1 MSASYDEPI
10 YATYN
15 VNAAT
20 LSSAA
25 ELLQIAGPA
34 GKQGRVVD
42 VTCVVTTGVTDAANS
57 ITVGTTSD
65 GDAYAT
71 LSVPVSSADAV
82 ANDATILTDDDN
94 LIAADSAVVV
104 ATGGE
109 CTAGAGSVAVT
120 IAWF

>member
-1 MSASYDEPI
+1 MATYNDPI

-20 LSSAA
+20 LSTAA
-25 ELLQIAGPA
+25 ELIQCVGPV
-34 GKQGRVVD
+34 GHKGRVD
-42 VTCVVTTGVTDAANS
+42 GVTCVVTTAVTDAANTV
-57 ITVGTTSD
+57 TVGTTSD

-71 LSVPVSSADAV
+71 LTVAVGAADTY
-82 ANDATILTDDDN
+82 ANNPTILTDDDN
-94 LIAADSAVVV
+94 LIPANGVVVV

-120 IAWF
+120 IAWFK